1 MKRNGATL
9 VDVKFPGL
17 SKFGDAEFEVLQFE
31 FKDGLEK
38 YLAGRGS
45 RYKTL
50 DDLIKFNNENAA
62 REMPHFKQEIFET
75 SAKKGP
81 LTSKEYL
88 DARALSLKHTR
99 DEIDAAMNQHKL
111 DAIVAPS
118 NAPTW
123 MIDLVNGDCGSNYI
137 SSSSLAAVS
146 GYPSITVPAGF
157 IRELPI
163 GLTFFGRPYSEHDL
177 IRFGYAFEQ
186 ATKAR
191 RKPKFLA
198 SVG

>member
-1 MKRNGATL
+1 M
-9 VDVKFPGL
+9 KFPNL
-17 SKFGDAEFEVLQFE
+17 EKFGDAEYEVLQFE

-50 DDLIKFNNENAA
+50 DDLIKFNIDNAA
-62 REMPHFKQEIFET
+62 REMPHFKQEIFES

-88 DARALSLKHTR
+88 DARALCIKLTR
-99 DEIDAAMNQHKL
+99 EEGIDAVMNRHKL

-123 MIDLVNGDCGSNYI
+123 MIDWVNGDCGSNYI
-137 SSSSLAAVS
+137 SSSSLAAVA

-163 GLTFFGRPYSEHDL
+163 GVSFFGRPYSEHVL
-177 IRFGYAFEQ
+177 IQLAYAFEQ

-191 RKPKFLA
+191 RKPKFLTTA
-198 SVG
+198 A